1 LTTDLLLDWSDG
13 TPRSRHFGDIYFS
26 RDGGLDETRHVFLRG
41 NRLEQRFA
49 ALGSGDAFAIGET
62 GFGTGLNFLCAW
74 QLFDRVAPAGARLHF
89 VSTELH
95 PLSAAD
101 LRRCAGLWPE
111 LAAWYGPLCDA
122 WGPLPPAFH
131 RFVFA
136 GGRVTLTLLAGDAQ
150 RSLPELDAR
159 LDAWFLDGFAPAR
172 NPGLWS
178 GAVLHEVS
186 RLCRRGATV
195 ATYTAAGA
203 VRRGLEQV
211 GFRVDRTPGFG
222 AKRHMLQAVCERPAA
237 PVWSPPWQ
245 RTPAPVP
252 TLGEAVVV
260 GAGLAG
266 TAAAASLA
274 ARGFRVS
281 VLDRSAAPAAG
292 ASGNAQAVLYVKPSA
307 HDTPLTALV
316 LAGLGLTRRTLPSL
330 LPEDGERWSGCGVL
344 VLPEDEAEALR
355 QSRLAALGWPD
366 AFVRAVDRDQA
377 SALAGLPMPMGGL
390 FYADAGWVHPPAL
403 CAALLRRPGVVF
415 RPGLDV
421 QSLARQPG
429 GRWQLGCAGG
439 EAIEADVVVVASALE
454 AMRLG
459 PLAGLPL
466 KGIRGQVT
474 LLPATPASAALRTVI
489 CGASYAAPARS
500 GQHCVGATFDV
511 HDASDAVRVA
521 DNADN
526 LRALAALA
534 PSLHAAARAAALEGA
549 ALPARA
555 GVRCVTPDYL
565 PVAGPVADG
574 GRFAERFA
582 ALRHDARLR
591 LEHEVPW
598 HPGLFVSLGH
608 GSRGLVTT
616 LVCAELIASQAAG
629 EPLPLPRR
637 VVSAV
642 AQTRFPVRA
651 LTRGPRDAAPRG

>member
-1 LTTDLLLDWSDG
+1 MTTDHVLDWSDG
-13 TPRSRHFGDIYFS
+13 APRSRHFGDIYFS
-26 RDGGLDETRHVFLRG
+26 RDGGLEETRHVFLRG

-49 ALGSGDAFAIGET
+49 ALGPRDAFSVGET

-74 QLFDRVAPAGARLHF
+74 QLFDRVAPSGARFHF
-89 VSTELH
+89 ISTELH
-95 PLSAAD
+95 PLSTAD
-101 LRRCAGLWPE
+101 LRRCARLWPE
-111 LAAWYGPLCDA
+111 LAPWYGPLCDA

-150 RSLPELDAR
+150 RTLPELDAR

-172 NPGLWS
+172 NAGLWS
-178 GAVLHEVS
+178 EPVLREVS
-186 RLCRRGATV
+186 RLCRPGATV

-203 VRRGLEQV
+203 VRRGLEQA
-211 GFRVDRTPGFG
+211 GFHVERVPGFG
-222 AKRHMLQAVCERPAA
+222 AKRHMLQAVCQRPAVPA
-237 PVWSPPWQ
+237 WCPPWQ
-245 RTPAPVP
+245 RAPGPVQAG
-252 TLGEAVVV
+252 GEAVVI

-281 VLDRSAAPAAG
+281 VLDRARAPATG
-292 ASGNAQAVLYVKPSA
+292 ASGNAQGVLYVKPSA

-330 LPEDGERWSGCGVL
+330 LPEDGEHWASCGVL

-355 QSRLAALGWPD
+355 QSRLAALRWPE
-366 AFVRAVDRDQA
+366 AFVRAVDREQA

-403 CAALLRRPGVVF
+403 CAALLTRPGVVF
-415 RPGLDV
+415 RPGANV
-421 QSLARQPG
+421 QSLTRDPG
-429 GRWQLGCAGG
+429 GRWQLGCEGG
-439 EAIEADVVVVASALE
+439 EPIAADVVVVASALE
-454 AMRLG
+454 ALRLG

-474 LLPATPASAALRTVI
+474 LLPATPASEALQAVI

-500 GQHCVGATFDV
+500 GYHCVGATFDV
-511 HDASDAVRVA
+511 HDASDEVRAA
-521 DNADN
+521 DNVDN
-526 LRALAALA
+526 LQALAALA
-534 PSLHAAARAAALEGA
+534 PSLHAAVVAAVLDDS

-565 PVAGPVADG
+565 PVAGPVVDSDLFAK
-574 GRFAERFA
+574 RFG
-582 ALRHDARLR
+582 ALRHDAKLR
-591 LEHEVPW
+591 LEEEMPW
-598 HPGLFVSLGH
+598 HPGLFASLGH
-608 GSRGLVTT
+608 GSRGLVTA

-629 EPLPLPRR
+629 EPLPLPGR

-642 AQTRFPVRA
+642 APSRFALRA
-651 LTRGPRDAAPRG
+651 LTRGPREAAPAA